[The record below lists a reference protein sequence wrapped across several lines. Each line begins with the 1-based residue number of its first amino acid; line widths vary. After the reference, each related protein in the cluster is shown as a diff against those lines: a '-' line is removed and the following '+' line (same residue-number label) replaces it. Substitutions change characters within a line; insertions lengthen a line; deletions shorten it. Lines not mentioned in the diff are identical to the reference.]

1 MRRVGRSTDDA
12 AGVAGPGRIF
22 IWDNFLRR
30 GFSRITWKNFRLQNL
45 EVARGLFCLGRV
57 FAGLPQNLFGL
68 HSFCTN
74 HFAFRFIFA
83 YAEMGEWL
91 TVVTHGN
98 F

>member
-1 MRRVGRSTDDA
+1 
-12 AGVAGPGRIF
+12 VAGPGRIF
-22 IWDNFLRR
+22 IWENFFRR
-30 GFSRITWKNFRLQNL
+30 GFARINQKQLRIAKSRGCAQ
-45 EVARGLFCLGRV
+45 AFCLGRV

>member
-1 MRRVGRSTDDA
+1 MRLGWLAPA
-12 AGVAGPGRIF
+12 A
-22 IWDNFLRR
+22 FLFGETFFAADLR
-30 GFSRITWKNFRLQNL
+30 GFSRINQKQLRIAKSRGC
-45 EVARGLFCLGRV
+45 ARAFCLGRV